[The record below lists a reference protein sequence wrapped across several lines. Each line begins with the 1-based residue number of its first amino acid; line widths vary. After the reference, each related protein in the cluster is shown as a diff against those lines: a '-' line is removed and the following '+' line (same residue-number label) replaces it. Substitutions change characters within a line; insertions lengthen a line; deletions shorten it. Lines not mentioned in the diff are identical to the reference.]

1 MVSSFKCF
9 ISLFQFVLA
18 FSRIA
23 VLASFSMP
31 WASQALLCKATG
43 TLVVYEDYFL
53 SVVVSLKD
61 IKLIVLVLPLS
72 PELSHL
78 LY

>member
-1 MVSSFKCF
+1 M
-9 ISLFQFVLA
+9 LA

-31 WASQALLCKATG
+31 WASQALLCKATE
-43 TLVVYEDYFL
+43 TLVVYEDYFV
-53 SVVVSLKD
+53 SIVVLLKD
-61 IKLIVLVLPLS
+61 MKFIVLALPLS
-72 PELSHL
+72 HELSHL